1 MLSNSIT
8 NRVCPHCLR
17 LALVPVS
24 TRAKDESITTITN
37 TAA

>member
-1 MLSNSIT
+1 MLFNSIT
-8 NRVCPHCLR
+8 NRVCPHFLR

-24 TRAKDESITTITN
+24 IRAMDESITTITN